1 VKRKSALAVCL
12 VVIAGLAALPI
23 AAQATR
29 PAHRSAPQ
37 TTMMHKNIVQVAAAS
52 KQFSTLV
59 ALVKHAGLVKALEA
73 KGPYTVFAPTNT
85 AFAQLKRHHPK
96 LYQQVA
102 SSKKLLAEVLEYH
115 VVKGRY
121 LAKQVVKHHTLKTL
135 LGQKL
140 KVKVKHGDVYIN
152 QARVVK
158 ANIMASNG
166 VIHAI
171 NSVLIPKT

>member
-1 VKRKSALAVCL
+1 VKRKSALAICMAVL
-12 VVIAGLAALPI
+12 AGLAVLPI

-29 PAHRSAPQ
+29 SHPQ
-37 TTMMHKNIVQVAAAS
+37 TAMTHKNIVQVASSA

-59 ALVKHAGLVKALEA
+59 TLVKHAGLVKALEA
-73 KGPYTVFAPTNT
+73 KGPYTVFAPTNA
-85 AFAQLKRHHPK
+85 AFAKLKHAHPK
-96 LYQQVA
+96 LYAKVA
-102 SSKKLLAEVLEYH
+102 HSKKLLAEVLEYH

-140 KVKVKHGDVYIN
+140 KVKVRHGSVYIN
-152 QARVVK
+152 QAKVVT

-171 NSVLIPKT
+171 NGVLVPKT